1 MKSYRKSLTPLG
13 INTRPSNLFV
23 DAGQL
28 NISQPYNNLLAAPA
42 NYGVTVNQPNINNL
56 NTSSLGSM
64 VANNMAKLGNSRA
77 SGKSGSG
84 FLGLKGASTSTITDK
99 AGAGIAGIEALAQNF
114 QKPVFDTE
122 TAGKA
127 ANAAAA
133 TQDTGA
139 GASDS
144 TSLMNAWNSI
154 GFAKDNYTKRD
165 IDKQTGFQKGLGVF
179 NSTASG
185 ASAGMSIGGPWGA
198 LIGGVAGLGS
208 GLYGMFNRGAQAK
221 KAAKR
226 LNAQADTVNSNLLAG
241 FNNNATNLDISAGQN
256 MLANYSA
263 YGGGLNVLD
272 NQPYYADGGILEGDY
287 DVDNITPEQIMELK
301 RRGYNVDIED
311 NSFPNGGYVTN
322 QYTADRDV
330 TNVNHQIPALSL
342 LKDRPYIDNQNSI
355 GYSNPYYAKYRNS
368 AVSDKP
374 TATQAS
380 QTYWSP
386 VKGAGKRFAASIK
399 SHTNPVNGLLNTVV
413 PAASMAAIPM
423 SLAVNIPT
431 LVGGI
436 AGGAVVD
443 ELTGG
448 WGKYLED
455 KTGMPSELGELTN
468 PGYLIGGNAGRI
480 GRNIYH
486 RNLISFDNIPPLGYM
501 DKKKRIMSFA
511 SHILTDKKLPT
522 FNIDKRKYPAW
533 VYENDAFNPE
543 SDFSRLYPA
552 QLDKDFLDNRLGGFS
567 KYLKLGKDVTGL
579 EDRYIP
585 NSNGNTYHYN
595 PNILLDPPEMQNLGD
610 EETFSEY
617 IRNSLYQSKANDITE
632 VFNGGPSRKVVT
644 GDFLTGNG
652 GNVQIEYSRDPAT
665 GLVKGVMKDRWDV
678 KPNIRNDSKPASDIY
693 HNILTGLHKKLY
705 INYDNKWLNSDNPV
719 KRTLAKTYSNLEN
732 RTINHARFSYPKPV
746 QWVDNMI
753 DKARQLEAGPILGGH
768 PFDLEHTFY
777 IDPEDYLKYQGMPF
791 RTDGVYKNDSGTLIP
806 KNNYKDGGNIY
817 TDGGNTVPYYLAA
830 RTSPNNLPE
839 VTVTKRVPKF
849 ISDKDKNTYY
859 NIYGNQGEKT
869 AKAWYDT
876 KYGVSQGLN
885 DFGKTWVT
893 PAVMASLPL
902 GEAFSAASKPIS
914 AAYNSGKIGA
924 RINEAFDATLPGAY
938 IDAASQMTGL
948 GNKYSLFAPAMK
960 GVNTLKEAATTPYTY
975 LAPKTMAGNIAN
987 AATMAGMTYGVVKPA
1002 MDNLNV
1008 GTGTEAAL
1016 AVAPLLFG
1024 SGKIKMPRAIAHQ
1037 YYNLRRKYPA
1047 VFYNDEGLTRKSK
1060 VYGNLSDLA
1069 STNSKRDRLNVTNM
1083 LTKEGN
1089 NILLNTY
1096 NQFNDL
1102 YKSTGRPVFD
1112 PHNYSIGY
1120 GYKPILLPS
1129 KIASSEPNIINE
1141 NTPVSFHNPI
1151 TNTTA
1156 NGHISTD
1163 FLNNTTESQRDLNIN
1178 FDAVAFRDKMNS
1190 GSPLNFLLWDIP
1202 ELFPNINYR
1211 AHKTGTKFPVAYP
1224 DKGFEPVRDEI
1235 NSYYNTMLSKI
1246 GDDAIPTG
1254 SMVAVNKGYL
1264 NRVPGDLDLITTND
1278 RVGSLMNKLNGK
1290 TTGEKREGGSGSLL
1304 GYTAQSPY
1312 YLGDGNGELEVI
1324 NESNGKASGK
1334 IAHELYGILHPEEEA
1349 ALQKQNALSKNPYY
1363 SDELPLPISAE
1374 ELYQEAKLNKANE
1387 RKIIQDRQSSYVDKH
1402 VEGNQQYIFSDQ
1414 VPASV
1419 YTSNLRDNMTK
1430 NVGKGFKML
1439 KDVSPDID
1447 YTNIKEN
1454 SALLKY
1460 LNIPDKDNIIAGN
1473 PNTMEKITETLH
1485 AEHTLPTRSIDRTKL
1500 LPGSTIEDAFTG
1512 VNSPKGVNGA
1522 GIGSNRIIVNNSSD
1536 KWNGGRG
1543 AGNSYGDEVG
1553 VSQFPL
1559 VNDYSKVKYPSDLIN
1574 GIERRKFPKEIGLTD
1589 DEITELEKVMTQN
1602 NISIPVKLNTLQDAY
1617 NVMREVDKTPK
1628 SEPVNRAF
1636 GKILGISGYRGSEYE
1651 SGLGDYFGGITY
1663 DNYPLGIKH
1672 GGNYEIPTSINKLSY
1687 KNGID
1692 ELISTPITAAEARN
1706 YAKETANMPGQ
1717 PSEDYNDLTKLLD
1730 FIESTE
1736 PSKERV
1742 NLFRD
1747 FDQNIYFHDPNSES
1761 QLEYKDL
1768 YNRLFNNDN
1777 ISPSIKN
1784 IKEKVDSMV
1793 DRDNVSTKY
1802 RNESSKYKSL
1812 KEKRAK
1818 VLNNSISVLGGTVGT
1833 TGVAAIPISMVIM
1846 AGSHHPNREENEPV
1860 HNYTS
1865 ENIEQ
1870 FNKSLQDVTDDT
1882 FRNSKKHTKYS
1893 FTKKINKRKHK

>member
-28 NISQPYNNLLAAPA
+28 NISQPYNAGNPMDAYSNLLAAPA
-42 NYGVTVNQPNINNL
+42 NYGVTVKQPNINNL

-64 VANNMAKLGNSRA
+64 VANNMAKLGNSGA

-84 FLGLKGASTSTITDK
+84 FLGLKGASASTIADK
-99 AGAGIAGIEALAQNF
+99 AGAGIAGIETLAQNF

-185 ASAGMSIGGPWGA
+185 ATAGMSIGGPWGA

-413 PAASMAAIPM
+413 PAASMATIPM
-423 SLAVNIPT
+423 SLAGNIPT
-431 LVGGI
+431 LVGDFV
-436 AGGAVVD
+436 GGVAVD

-455 KTGMPSELGELTN
+455 KTGVPSELGDLTN
-468 PGYLIGGNAGRI
+468 PGYLIVRNVGRI

-486 RNLISFDNIPPLGYM
+486 
-501 DKKKRIMSFA
+501 
-511 SHILTDKKLPT
+511 
-522 FNIDKRKYPAW
+522 
-533 VYENDAFNPE
+533 
-543 SDFSRLYPA
+543 
-552 QLDKDFLDNRLGGFS
+552 
-567 KYLKLGKDVTGL
+567 
-579 EDRYIP
+579 
-585 NSNGNTYHYN
+585 
-595 PNILLDPPEMQNLGD
+595 
-610 EETFSEY
+610 
-617 IRNSLYQSKANDITE
+617 
-632 VFNGGPSRKVVT
+632 
-644 GDFLTGNG
+644 
-652 GNVQIEYSRDPAT
+652 
-665 GLVKGVMKDRWDV
+665 
-678 KPNIRNDSKPASDIY
+678 
-693 HNILTGLHKKLY
+693 
-705 INYDNKWLNSDNPV
+705 
-719 KRTLAKTYSNLEN
+719 
-732 RTINHARFSYPKPV
+732 
-746 QWVDNMI
+746 
-753 DKARQLEAGPILGGH
+753 
-768 PFDLEHTFY
+768 
-777 IDPEDYLKYQGMPF
+777 
-791 RTDGVYKNDSGTLIP
+791 
-806 KNNYKDGGNIY
+806 KNNSSNIY

-859 NIYGNQGEKT
+859 NIYGNQSEKT

-924 RINEAFDATLPGAY
+924 RINEAFEATMPGAY
-938 IDAASQMTGL
+938 IDAVSQMTGL

-987 AATMAGMTYGVVKPA
+987 AATMAGMTYGAVKPA

-1024 SGKIKMPRAIAHQ
+1024 FGKIKMPRAIAHQ

-1102 YKSTGRPVFD
+1102 YKSTGRPIFD
-1112 PHNYSIGY
+1112 PYNYSTGY

-1290 TTGEKREGGSGSLL
+1290 ITGEKRESGSGSLL

-1349 ALQKQNALSKNPYY
+1349 ALQKQNTLSKNPYY

-1485 AEHTLPTRSIDRTKL
+1485 AEHTLPTRSIDKTQL

-1512 VNSPKGVNGA
+1512 VNSPKGVNA
-1522 GIGSNRIIVNNSSD
+1522 VGIGSNRIIVNNSSD

-1617 NVMREVDKTPK
+1617 NVMKGVDKTPK

-1687 KNGID
+1687 KNGIN

-1706 YAKETANMPGQ
+1706 YAKEIANMPGQ

-1870 FNKSLQDVTDDT
+1870 FNQSLQDVTDDT

-1893 FTKKINKRKHK
+1893 FTKEINKRKHK

>member
-1 MKSYRKSLTPLG
+1 M
-13 INTRPSNLFV
+13 
-23 DAGQL
+23 
-28 NISQPYNNLLAAPA
+28 
-42 NYGVTVNQPNINNL
+42 
-56 NTSSLGSM
+56 
-64 VANNMAKLGNSRA
+64 
-77 SGKSGSG
+77 
-84 FLGLKGASTSTITDK
+84 
-99 AGAGIAGIEALAQNF
+99 
-114 QKPVFDTE
+114 
-122 TAGKA
+122 
-127 ANAAAA
+127 
-133 TQDTGA
+133 
-139 GASDS
+139 
-144 TSLMNAWNSI
+144 
-154 GFAKDNYTKRD
+154 
-165 IDKQTGFQKGLGVF
+165 
-179 NSTASG
+179 
-185 ASAGMSIGGPWGA
+185 
-198 LIGGVAGLGS
+198 
-208 GLYGMFNRGAQAK
+208 
-221 KAAKR
+221 
-226 LNAQADTVNSNLLAG
+226 
-241 FNNNATNLDISAGQN
+241 
-256 MLANYSA
+256 
-263 YGGGLNVLD
+263 
-272 NQPYYADGGILEGDY
+272 
-287 DVDNITPEQIMELK
+287 
-301 RRGYNVDIED
+301 
-311 NSFPNGGYVTN
+311 
-322 QYTADRDV
+322 
-330 TNVNHQIPALSL
+330 
-342 LKDRPYIDNQNSI
+342 
-355 GYSNPYYAKYRNS
+355 
-368 AVSDKP
+368 
-374 TATQAS
+374 
-380 QTYWSP
+380 
-386 VKGAGKRFAASIK
+386 
-399 SHTNPVNGLLNTVV
+399 
-413 PAASMAAIPM
+413 
-423 SLAVNIPT
+423 
-431 LVGGI
+431 
-436 AGGAVVD
+436 
-443 ELTGG
+443 
-448 WGKYLED
+448 
-455 KTGMPSELGELTN
+455 
-468 PGYLIGGNAGRI
+468 
-480 GRNIYH
+480 
-486 RNLISFDNIPPLGYM
+486 
-501 DKKKRIMSFA
+501 
-511 SHILTDKKLPT
+511 
-522 FNIDKRKYPAW
+522 
-533 VYENDAFNPE
+533 
-543 SDFSRLYPA
+543 
-552 QLDKDFLDNRLGGFS
+552 
-567 KYLKLGKDVTGL
+567 
-579 EDRYIP
+579 
-585 NSNGNTYHYN
+585 
-595 PNILLDPPEMQNLGD
+595 
-610 EETFSEY
+610 
-617 IRNSLYQSKANDITE
+617 
-632 VFNGGPSRKVVT
+632 
-644 GDFLTGNG
+644 
-652 GNVQIEYSRDPAT
+652 
-665 GLVKGVMKDRWDV
+665 
-678 KPNIRNDSKPASDIY
+678 
-693 HNILTGLHKKLY
+693 
-705 INYDNKWLNSDNPV
+705 
-719 KRTLAKTYSNLEN
+719 
-732 RTINHARFSYPKPV
+732 
-746 QWVDNMI
+746 
-753 DKARQLEAGPILGGH
+753 
-768 PFDLEHTFY
+768 
-777 IDPEDYLKYQGMPF
+777 
-791 RTDGVYKNDSGTLIP
+791 IP

-975 LAPKTMAGNIAN
+975 FAPKTMAGNIAN
-987 AATMAGMTYGVVKPA
+987 AATMAGMTYGAVKPA

-1016 AVAPLLFG
+1016 VVAPLLFG

-1047 VFYNDEGLTRKSK
+1047 VFYNDEELAHKSR
-1060 VYGNLSDLA
+1060 VYGTLADLA

-1102 YKSTGRPVFD
+1102 YKSTGRPAFD
-1112 PHNYSIGY
+1112 PHNYSTGY

-1178 FDAVAFRDKMNS
+1178 FDAVAFRDKRSS
-1190 GSPLNFLLWDIP
+1190 GSSLNFLLWDIP

-1211 AHKTGTKFPVAYP
+1211 AHKTGTKFSVAYP

-1290 TTGEKREGGSGSLL
+1290 TTGEKRERGSGSLL

-1485 AEHTLPTRSIDRTKL
+1485 AEHTLPTRSIDKTQL

-1553 VSQFPL
+1553 ISQFPL
-1559 VNDYSKVKYPSDLIN
+1559 VKDYSKVKYPSDLIN

-1617 NVMREVDKTPK
+1617 NVMRGVDKIPK

-1687 KNGID
+1687 KNGIN

-1747 FDQNIYFHDPNSES
+1747 FDQNIYFHDPNSKS

-1818 VLNNSISVLGGTVGT
+1818 VLNNSISVLGETVGA

-1870 FNKSLQDVTDDT
+1870 FNQSLQDVTDDT

-1893 FTKKINKRKHK
+1893 FTKESNKRKHK